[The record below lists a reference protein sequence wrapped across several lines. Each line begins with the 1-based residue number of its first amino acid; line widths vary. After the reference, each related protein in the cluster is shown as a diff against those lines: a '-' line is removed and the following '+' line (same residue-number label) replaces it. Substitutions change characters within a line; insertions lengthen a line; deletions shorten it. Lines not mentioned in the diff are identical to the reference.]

1 MAKAMKIAIVDD
13 EQDMRQSISQWL
25 SLSGFDTESFAS
37 AEEALKRI
45 GPDYPGVVV
54 SDVRMPGMDGLSLQ
68 EKLNEHGL
76 ELPIVFISGHG
87 GVPDAVRAM
96 KGGAVDFLTKP
107 FEDFELLN
115 AIQHALSHVSA
126 HRDEKSVSADLQ
138 QRYDQLTPREK
149 EILSRLVEGKPNKII
164 AWELGVTESTVKV
177 HRHNVMS
184 KMQLR
189 SLPEL
194 ALAFQRIRK

>member
-1 MAKAMKIAIVDD
+1 MTEATIYVIDD
-13 EQDMRQSISQWL
+13 DASMRE
-25 SLSGFDTESFAS
+25 SLSSLLRAEGLRVELDDSPFSFLARPRL
-37 AEEALKRI
+37 AEFACIVL
-45 GPDYPGVVV
+45 
-54 SDVRMPGMDGLSLQ
+54 DVRMPGMDGLSLQ

-76 ELPIVFISGHG
+76 ELPIIFISGHG

-115 AIQHALSHVSA
+115 AIRHALTHVNA
-126 HRDEKSVSADLQ
+126 HRSEKSASADLQ